1 MLPRMR
7 TAAQLAAEYKKKDSG
22 TAVTVYFLRQL
33 IRDGKVPFVKAG
45 KKFLINAASRPDRE
59 KTRLIIFRTI
69 QTQPTTKK
77 LRPCAPYTVMT
88 ATPSIYPV
96 GAHLPEQR
104 SFGRQKPRYNGGNK
118 AERHAGC

>member
-45 KKFLINAASRPDRE
+45 KKFLINADAVDAFLAVGQQSHENASGCGTIRPIR
-59 KTRLIIFRTI
+59 
-69 QTQPTTKK
+69 
-77 LRPCAPYTVMT
+77 A
-88 ATPSIYPV
+88 
-96 GAHLPEQR
+96 
-104 SFGRQKPRYNGGNK
+104 
-118 AERHAGC
+118 